1 MIRPSGCARY
11 SATVLKAYACVPDKA
26 RAGDGRAKQSGN
38 TESNPSLRK
47 KGWIFCLSQLM
58 TVLTGGQYSMD
69 IRTLCIHAGD
79 DPADATGAVSVP
91 IYQTATFA
99 HPALGESTGYDY
111 SRVQNPTRA
120 HLEKAVAALE
130 HGTDCLAFTSGM
142 AAISLLMEL
151 FRPGDEI
158 LSSDDLYGGSI
169 RLFRSVSEKNGLHF
183 QFFDTSRTAELD
195 NHFTPSVKALYL
207 ETPTNPMMHAS
218 DIRQAAETAHR
229 HGAIL
234 IVDNT
239 FMTPYFQNPLDL
251 GADIVIH
258 SGTKYLGGHNDTLAG
273 FLVTSSSALSEK
285 LRYLYKTIGS
295 CLAPFDSWLILRGL
309 KTLAVRME
317 AQQKTAGILAE
328 WLSRQSRVT
337 SVLYPGLP
345 CYADKEIHF
354 RQARGAGA
362 MLSFTVDTPETAAS
376 ILSSVSVIRFAESL
390 GGTETLITYPATQT
404 HSDLSEEERNA
415 RGITNC
421 LLRLSVG
428 LEAADDLIA
437 DLSQAMK

>member
-1 MIRPSGCARY
+1 MM
-11 SATVLKAYACVPDKA
+11 VV
-26 RAGDGRAKQSGN
+26 
-38 TESNPSLRK
+38 
-47 KGWIFCLSQLM
+47 
-58 TVLTGGQYSMD
+58 TGGQNSMD

-79 DPADATGAVSVP
+79 NPANSTGSVSVP

-130 HGTDCLAFTSGM
+130 HGIDCMAFSSGM

-183 QFFDTSRTAELD
+183 QFFNTSCTKDLEK
-195 NHFTPSVKALYL
+195 HFTPATKALYL

-218 DIRQAAETAHR
+218 DIRQAADVAHR
-229 HGAIL
+229 YGAIL

-251 GADIVIH
+251 GADIVVH

-273 FLVTSSSALSEK
+273 FLVTASSELSEK

-295 CLAPFDSWLILRGL
+295 CLAPFDSWLTLRGI
-309 KTLAVRME
+309 KTLAIRME
-317 AQQKTAGILAE
+317 AQQQTAAVLAD

-337 SVLYPGLP
+337 AVIYPGLP
-345 CYADKEIHF
+345 DYPDKEIHF
-354 RQARGAGA
+354 SQARGAGA

-376 ILSSVSVIRFAESL
+376 LLRSLSVIRFAESL

-404 HSDLSEEERNA
+404 HSDLSEEERNS
-415 RGITNC
+415 RGITDC

-428 LEAADDLIA
+428 LESADDLIA
-437 DLSQAMK
+437 DLSQAIQ